1 MQKNTSFELNETFRN
16 EQSMIMTND
25 HNIIFQNTFPVRPFN
40 PKEAPQ
46 LLEKLRLILNE
57 KYEEKHE
64 GVSEDYFSPTS
75 DDANFEIDQTDPDV
89 MNEIINFPY
98 KQFFKKVL
106 RRRTNFIGME
116 KDEQDILVHKP
127 KPLSKSLT
135 MINEKDEKDAIK
147 IFKLLLKIG

>member
-1 MQKNTSFELNETFRN
+1 M
-16 EQSMIMTND
+16 
-25 HNIIFQNTFPVRPFN
+25 RPFN
-40 PKEAPQ
+40 PKEAPE

-116 KDEQDILVHKP
+116 KDE
-127 KPLSKSLT
+127 
-135 MINEKDEKDAIK
+135 
-147 IFKLLLKIG
+147 